1 MFFQR
6 RDFLLT
12 ETAESIL
19 LPSYFGGMGMENK
32 AGFQGLSKGF
42 YASPFLF

>member
-1 MFFQR
+1 MLFQR
-6 RDFLLT
+6 GDFLLT
-12 ETAESIL
+12 HTAEGVL